1 MVTPPGFDGSRLRS
15 WAQRAATELDRRRVE
30 INELNVFPVPDAD
43 TGSNMAHTM
52 LAAVTATEDLP
63 ADASASQVAEA
74 LAQGAIRGARGNSGV
89 VLSQVIRGL
98 AQAMVDETAGGV
110 VVADS
115 LAAAVRFADRAIADP
130 VEGTVITVL
139 RAAAVAAEEAV
150 AQDVSGAPQI
160 NAVAQAATDAA
171 RTALAN
177 TPSQLAA
184 LREAGVVDAGGTGL
198 VILLEALVDEVADP
212 ATTNSPHS
220 AATRAPST
228 PAHDAQ
234 AGAGPGAGGALPP
247 AADVLLGMHDDGGE
261 GGVEKHGAPAHLE
274 VMFYFAGDL
283 DTLET
288 QLSALG
294 DSLIIARATDTEA
307 TVHIHSTRAGAVIEA
322 AFAAGA
328 VSDLRLEVL
337 PAEPVTDTPGRTIIA
352 VTPPGSLTEL
362 YTQAGATTVAPGEDV
377 VAGILAAIRRSGA
390 QEVILLPNGLL
401 DSRNLAAVEKAT
413 RAFEQS
419 ITLLPTVRLVSGIA
433 ALTVHDAAQPLA
445 TAAFTMSEA
454 AGEMRTAVAYRASKA
469 GLIQGG
475 PVGKGDIIV
484 TAHRETV
491 LIAETPEEAL
501 IGACTRLLAHGG
513 EQVTVLYDPL
523 VITAEHLASL
533 DDALSVDVV
542 VYPADGLGAVA
553 EIGVE

>member
-1 MVTPPGFDGSRLRS
+1 MVTPPRFDGARLRA
-15 WAQRAATELDRRRVE
+15 WAQRAAAELDRRRVE

-52 LAAVTATEDLP
+52 AAAVAATEALP

-74 LAQGAIRGARGNSGV
+74 LAQGAVHGARGNSGV
-89 VLSQVIRGL
+89 VLSQVLRGL
-98 AQAMVDETAGGV
+98 AQSMVEETAGGV
-110 VVADS
+110 VVAEA
-115 LAAAVRFADRAIADP
+115 LAAAVRFADRAIAEP

-139 RAAAVAAEEAV
+139 RAAAVAAQEAV
-150 AQDVSGAPQI
+150 AEAGGAPSI
-160 NAVAQAATDAA
+160 SKVAAAATEAA
-171 RTALAN
+171 RVALAN

-198 VILLEALVDEVADP
+198 VILLEALVDESAQ
-212 ATTNSPHS
+212 TTTGTAA
-220 AATRAPST
+220 AAT
-228 PAHDAQ
+228 
-234 AGAGPGAGGALPP
+234 G
-247 AADVLLGMHDDGGE
+247 VLLELHDTDTAAAATHSQH
-261 GGVEKHGAPAHLE
+261 GVPGNLE
-274 VMFYFAGDL
+274 VMYFFRGDL
-283 DTLET
+283 DALET
-288 QLSALG
+288 TLRELG
-294 DSLIIARATDTEA
+294 DSLVIARAGDTEG
-307 TVHIHSTRAGAVIEA
+307 TVHIHSTHAGAVIEA
-322 AFAAGA
+322 AYAAGE

-362 YTQAGATTVAPGEDV
+362 YTQAGAITVAPDEDV
-377 VAGILAAIRRSGA
+377 VADVLAAIRRSGA
-390 QEVILLPNGLL
+390 QEIILLPNGLL
-401 DSRNLAAVEKAT
+401 DSRNLVAVEKAA

-454 AGEMRTAVAYRASKA
+454 AGEMRTAVAHRAEKA

-484 TAHRETV
+484 SAHGETV
-491 LIAETPEEAL
+491 LIADTAAEAL
-501 IGACTRLLAHGG
+501 SGACARLLEHGG

-523 VITAEHLASL
+523 AIDASQLAGL
-533 DDALSVDVV
+533 EETLGVDVMI
-542 VYPADGLGAVA
+542 YPADGLGAVA

>member
-1 MVTPPGFDGSRLRS
+1 MVTPPGFDGARLRS

-52 LAAVTATEDLP
+52 AAAVAATEALD
-63 ADASASQVAEA
+63 AQASASQVAEA
-74 LAQGAIRGARGNSGV
+74 LAQGAVRGARGNSGV
-89 VLSQVIRGL
+89 VLSQVIRGI
-98 AQAMVDETAGGV
+98 AQSMVEETAGGV
-110 VVADS
+110 VVAEA
-115 LAAAVRFADRAIADP
+115 LAAAVRFADRAIAEP

-139 RAAAVAAEEAV
+139 RAAAVAAAEAV
-150 AQDVSGAPQI
+150 ADQSGGAPSI
-160 NAVAQAATDAA
+160 NAVAHAATEAA

-177 TPSQLAA
+177 TPSQLEV

-198 VILLEALVDEVADP
+198 VILLEALVDETAHAQTPPPVAQDTE
-212 ATTNSPHS
+212 AETANTQH
-220 AATRAPST
+220 
-228 PAHDAQ
+228 
-234 AGAGPGAGGALPP
+234 GEPGN
-247 AADVLLGMHDDGGE
+247 
-261 GGVEKHGAPAHLE
+261 LE
-274 VMFYFAGDL
+274 VMFYFHGDIDAL
-283 DTLET
+283 EATLGE
-288 QLSALG
+288 LG
-294 DSLIIARATDTEA
+294 DSLVTARANESEG

-322 AFAAGA
+322 AYAAGQ

-337 PAEPVTDTPGRTIIA
+337 SAEPVTHAPGRTIIA

-362 YTQAGATTVAPGEDV
+362 YTQAGAITVEPGEDV
-377 VAGILAAIRRSGA
+377 VAEVLAAVRRSGA
-390 QEVILLPNGLL
+390 QEIILLPNGLL
-401 DSRNLAAVEKAT
+401 DSRNLVAVEKAA

-454 AGEMRTAVAYRASKA
+454 AGEMRTAVAHRAEKA

-475 PVGKGDIIV
+475 AVGKGDIIV
-484 TAHRETV
+484 SAHGETV
-491 LIAETPEEAL
+491 LIADTAAEAL
-501 IGACTRLLAHGG
+501 TGACARLLEHGG

-523 VITAEHLASL
+523 AVDPATL
-533 DDALSVDVV
+533 DRLEEKLGVEVV